1 MPTKVVSG
9 WPSQSSAQRSVV
21 LCCAALR
28 CAALCC
34 AVLCCAVLC
43 CAVPTDLF
51 GKLLYFAFSTQQLLV
66 CVNRVLTQLVVLLQ

>member
-28 CAALCC
+28 CAVLRC